1 MALTGFEPRI
11 SGVWWRE
18 RSAND
23 APQPRPRRRRRRR
36 RSIYIWMFAK
46 IILFLRH
53 PSFRENTERQI
64 VYIID
69 DDDEMLVMKRLCG
82 IFQGKFIS
90 TSKRT

>member
-23 APQPRPRRRRRRR
+23 APQPRPRRRRR
-36 RSIYIWMFAK
+36 SIYIWMFDK